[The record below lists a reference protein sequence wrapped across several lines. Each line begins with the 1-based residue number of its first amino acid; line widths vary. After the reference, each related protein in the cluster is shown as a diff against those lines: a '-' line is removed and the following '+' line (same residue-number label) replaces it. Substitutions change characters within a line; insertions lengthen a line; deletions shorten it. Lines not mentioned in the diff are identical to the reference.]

1 MISRRMLRIKAIK
14 ALYAHLK
21 SDADSLMASEK
32 TLVASIDKTY
42 DLYFL
47 MLSLIVELA
56 HYAEQRQEL
65 ARKKQLPT
73 YEDLNPNRK
82 FVENSVIRLID
93 SSDAVN
99 DYLAAHKLSW
109 AQYPELIKTLFSQLE
124 QSEYYKAY
132 MSRAERSFRDDLALV
147 TEFYT
152 NELESSEI
160 LEDVL
165 DEMSILWNDD
175 LGFALIMVTR
185 TLSNMRP
192 SHTDVK
198 ILPKFKSEEDLD
210 FAMQLFEKASLGYA
224 DNLLYIEKFTRN
236 WDVERIALMDNLI
249 MATAVAELVTFPSI
263 PVKVTLDEYIEIA
276 KYYSTPGSSNFINGV
291 LDKVVA
297 TLTEQGKIKKSGRG
311 LIG

>member
-1 MISRRMLRIKAIK
+1 MISRRMLRIKVIK

-47 MLSLIVELA
+47 MLSLIAELA

-82 FVENSVIRLID
+82 FVENAVVRLIAQ
-93 SSDAVN
+93 SDAVN
-99 DYLAAHKLSW
+99 DHLAARKLSW
-109 AQYPELIKTLFSQLE
+109 AKYPELIKTLYSQLE
-124 QSEYYKAY
+124 QSDYYKSY
-132 MSRAERSFRDDLALV
+132 MANAERSWKEDLALV
-147 TEFYT
+147 TDFYT
-152 NELESSEI
+152 RELEECEM

-165 DEMSILWNDD
+165 DEISILWNDD

-185 TLSNMRP
+185 TLSNMRA

-198 ILPKFKSEEDLD
+198 VLPKFKSEEDLD
-210 FAMQLFEKASLGYA
+210 FAMQLFEKAAIGY
-224 DNLLYIEKFTRN
+224 DSNLLQIERFTRN
-236 WDVERIALMDNLI
+236 WDVERIAFMDNLI
-249 MATAVAELVTFPSI
+249 MATAVAELTTFPSI

-276 KYYSTPGSSNFINGV
+276 KFYSTAGSSTFINGV
-291 LDKVVA
+291 LDKAVA
-297 TLTEQGKIKKSGRG
+297 ALTEEGKINKSGRG
-311 LIG
+311 LI

>member
-1 MISRRMLRIKAIK
+1 MLRIKVVK
-14 ALYAHLK
+14 ALYAHMK

-32 TLVASIDKTY
+32 MLVTSIDKTY

-47 MLSLIVELA
+47 LMSLVVEMA
-56 HYAEQRQEL
+56 QYAEQRQE
-65 ARKKQLPT
+65 AAKNKKLPT

-82 FVENSVIRLID
+82 FVDNAVIRLLAQSD
-93 SSDAVN
+93 SVN
-99 DYLAAHKLSW
+99 DYLASRKLSW
-109 AQYPELIKTLFSQLE
+109 AKYPELVKALYTQLE
-124 QSEYYKAY
+124 QSDYYKKY
-132 MSRAERSFRDDLALV
+132 MASQESSFREDLALI

-152 NELESSEI
+152 RELEESEI
-160 LEDVL
+160 LESAL

-185 TLSNMRP
+185 TLSNMRA

-198 ILPKFKSEEDLD
+198 VLPKFKSIEDLD
-210 FAMQLFEKASLGYA
+210 FARELFEKAAINYDEYLEM
-224 DNLLYIEKFTRN
+224 LEEFTRN
-236 WDVERIALMDNLI
+236 WDVERIAFMDNVILV
-249 MATAVAELVTFPSI
+249 TALAELINCPSI

>member
-1 MISRRMLRIKAIK
+1 MLRIKVIK

-47 MLSLIVELA
+47 MLSLIAELA

-82 FVENSVIRLID
+82 FVENAVVRLIAQ
-93 SSDAVN
+93 SDAVN
-99 DYLAAHKLSW
+99 DHLAARKLSW
-109 AQYPELIKTLFSQLE
+109 AKYPELIKTLYSQLE
-124 QSEYYKAY
+124 QSDYYKSY
-132 MSRAERSFRDDLALV
+132 MARAERSWKEDLALV
-147 TEFYT
+147 TDFYT
-152 NELESSEI
+152 RELEECEM

-165 DEMSILWNDD
+165 DEISILWNDD

-185 TLSNMRP
+185 TLSNMRAT
-192 SHTDVK
+192 HTDVK
-198 ILPKFKSEEDLD
+198 VLPKFKSEEDLD
-210 FAMQLFEKASLGYA
+210 FAMQLFEKAAIGY
-224 DNLLYIEKFTRN
+224 DSNLQQIERFTRN
-236 WDVERIALMDNLI
+236 WDVERIAFMDNLI
-249 MATAVAELVTFPSI
+249 MATAVAELTTFPSI

-276 KYYSTPGSSNFINGV
+276 KFYSTAGSSTFINGV
-291 LDKVVA
+291 LDKAVA
-297 TLTEQGKIKKSGRG
+297 SLTEEGKINKSGRG
-311 LIG
+311 LI

>member
-1 MISRRMLRIKAIK
+1 M
-14 ALYAHLK
+14 K

-32 TLVASIDKTY
+32 MLVTSIDKTY

-47 MLSLIVELA
+47 LMSLVVEMA
-56 HYAEQRQEL
+56 QYAEQRQE
-65 ARKKQLPT
+65 AAKNKKLPT

-82 FVENSVIRLID
+82 FVDNAVIRLLAQSD
-93 SSDAVN
+93 SVN

-109 AQYPELIKTLFSQLE
+109 AKYPELVKALFTQLE
-124 QSEYYKAY
+124 QSDYFKKY
-132 MSRAERSFRDDLALV
+132 MTSQESSFREDLALI

-152 NELESSEI
+152 RELEESEI
-160 LEDVL
+160 LESAL

-185 TLSNMRP
+185 TLSNMRA

-198 ILPKFKSEEDLD
+198 VLPKFKSIEDLD
-210 FAMQLFEKASLGYA
+210 FARELFAKAA
-224 DNLLYIEKFTRN
+224 VNFDNYQAEIEKYTRN
-236 WDVERIALMDNLI
+236 WDVERIAFMDNLI

-276 KYYSTPGSSNFINGV
+276 KYYSTHGSSTFINGI
-291 LDKVVA
+291 LDKIVA
-297 TLTEQGKIKKSGRG
+297 SFTEEGKINKSGRG
-311 LIG
+311 LI

>member
-1 MISRRMLRIKAIK
+1 MLRIKVVK
-14 ALYAHLK
+14 ALYAHMK

-32 TLVASIDKTY
+32 MLVTSIDKTY

-47 MLSLIVELA
+47 MLSLVAEMA
-56 HYAEQRQEL
+56 YYAEQRQE
-65 ARKKQLPT
+65 AAKKKQLPT

-82 FVENSVIRLID
+82 FVDNAVIRLISQSD
-93 SSDAVN
+93 SVN
-99 DYLAAHKLSW
+99 DYLASRKLSW
-109 AQYPELIKTLFSQLE
+109 AQYPELVKTLFTQLE
-124 QSEYYKAY
+124 QSDYYKKY
-132 MSRAERSFRDDLALV
+132 MASQERSFREDLALI

-152 NELESSEI
+152 RELEESEI
-160 LEDVL
+160 LENVL

-198 ILPKFKSEEDLD
+198 VLPKFKSIEDLD
-210 FAMQLFEKASLGYA
+210 FARELFAKAAVNFDKYQEE
-224 DNLLYIEKFTRN
+224 IEKFTNN
-236 WDVERIALMDNLI
+236 WDVERIAFMDNLI

-276 KYYSTPGSSNFINGV
+276 KYYSTHGSSTFINGI
-291 LDKVVA
+291 LDKIVA
-297 TLTEQGKIKKSGRG
+297 SFTEEGKINKSGRG
-311 LIG
+311 LI